1 MKVSNKEDVVWIA
14 MVAKAKSGTSSKE
27 KILYNPHL
35 HLDLYLDQVAQVDHL
50 PHLPLNQNVKQL

>member
-14 MVAKAKSGTSSKE
+14 RDAQAKSGTSSKE

-35 HLDLYLDQVAQVDHL
+35 HLELDQVAQVDHL